1 MVESTLTGCNPD
13 EVDNSVDDS
22 LDNYNADY
30 NSDNVPGDVSGDVF
44 DLSRIRAVDEVLSDI
59 ARSHGV
65 LCYADD
71 VMHVYKWKDG
81 LYILPPEN
89 TENTEEQDLC
99 LQEPSSFEDALDRA
113 VIEAGFATEP
123 LRHAL
128 HELYECLYV
137 RMLSDGMKGF
147 TQREYDAV
155 LNAKELLGLT

>member
-89 TENTEEQDLC
+89 TENTENTE
-99 LQEPSSFEDALDRA
+99 EPSSFEDTLDRA

>member
-1 MVESTLTGCNPD
+1 MTGCNPD

-89 TENTEEQDLC
+89 TENTENTE
-99 LQEPSSFEDALDRA
+99 EPSSFEDTLDRA